1 MIVDVT
7 LNEMDSSFE
16 PTFGE
21 VHIVS
26 NGGGGEGGGE
36 NGATFIPSVS
46 DEGVISWTNDKGLPN
61 PKPVNIMGKPG
72 VDGIDGKDGK
82 DGVNGKDGKTPQKGV
97 DYYTEADKSEMVQA
111 VLSALP
117 DYREVAH

>member
-82 DGVNGKDGKTPQKGV
+82 DGKTPQKGI
-97 DYYTEADKSEMVQA
+97 DYYTEDDKSEMVQA

-117 DYREVAH
+117 DCREVRY